1 MRVRDVLVHKGG
13 GVVTVRPDATCRDL
27 LALLAQHNIG
37 AVVVSPD
44 GITVA
49 GIVSERDVVR
59 RLHDRGA
66 AILDAPV
73 EQIATLEV
81 KTCHPEDSLDELRE
95 TMTMRPWSPRT
106 ASSASSAS
114 ATWSRAPSANSR
126 TRSST

>member
-1 MRVRDVLVHKGG
+1 MRVRDVLGHKGG

-59 RLHDRGA
+59 RLNDRGGAESGRSARAGGAVPGSPWRPTPARSGPHHRSPGA
-66 AILDAPV
+66 A
-73 EQIATLEV
+73 
-81 KTCHPEDSLDELRE
+81 
-95 TMTMRPWSPRT
+95 RPD
-106 ASSASSAS
+106 
-114 ATWSRAPSANSR
+114 
-126 TRSST
+126 